1 MRIRFENQ
9 ERCMQNVENKKA
21 YPINPPIPEGYF
33 RDVTIE
39 EFFVIQRMSDG
50 SRFVWI
56 SVKSVESDGT
66 FIKRKVGSKK
76 FISMAFLKNVNLNEA
91 FKKEFALQCESVK
104 KYGGFYISC
113 FYVSKNPDGKPVIT
127 KEGEPW
133 NEISYDSAKEIAKMF
148 ENTDKVKSHL
158 LFGSEYDA
166 SVDYDFECNKMMME
180 WTQES
185 KGIGVACKIVRNSKF
200 ISQKF
205 PKNIA
210 IDNEKSKDITF
221 RIALWIE

>member
-104 KYGGFYISC
+104 NMEGFI
-113 FYVSKNPDGKPVIT
+113 FLVSMFQKIQMENLLLLKKVNLGMKLAMILQKKLQKCLKILT
-127 KEGEPW
+127 K
-133 NEISYDSAKEIAKMF
+133 
-148 ENTDKVKSHL
+148 
-158 LFGSEYDA
+158 
-166 SVDYDFECNKMMME
+166 
-180 WTQES
+180 
-185 KGIGVACKIVRNSKF
+185 
-200 ISQKF
+200 
-205 PKNIA
+205 
-210 IDNEKSKDITF
+210 
-221 RIALWIE
+221 